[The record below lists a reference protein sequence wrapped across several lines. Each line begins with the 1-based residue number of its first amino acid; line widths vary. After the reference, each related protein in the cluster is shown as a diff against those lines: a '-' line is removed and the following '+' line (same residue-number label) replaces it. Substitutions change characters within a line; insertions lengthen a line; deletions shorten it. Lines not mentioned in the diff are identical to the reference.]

1 MIAIIVLLIEFII
14 LSLFN
19 SMNIEISDVIAIIMI
34 IIFSIIFLVYVA
46 SNKKLSK
53 YKGALM
59 AGYFIRI
66 GLLFLDIY
74 GKEIYILPNSG
85 YDSEMYFRC
94 AVEYVVTRNPG
105 RGEAFSS
112 VMGIFFS
119 FIGTNRLYAQF
130 IVMLFS
136 IVSLLVLAHVVNM
149 IEGIEENNKIRTVGI
164 VCLLPNFAILSVIFL
179 RESIIT
185 MLLSISV
192 YLFVRWMLGG
202 KEIWFIGAFA
212 VSFFAAAFHSGSAA
226 IAIGYITM
234 RLIYDNKKKM
244 VRLRAKNVLPAI
256 FFVVVIAYL
265 YVNYADD
272 LFGKMNHVESIGD
285 IGSTNSEGGSSY
297 AAYVGDSSSVVNM
310 VIFTIPRI
318 VYFLFSPF
326 PWQWRGLGD
335 IIAFVFSSL
344 FYLLALKNAII
355 CMKKRKSK
363 NKNYVIVVF
372 IVALC
377 TAFVFSWGVTNTGT
391 ATRHRDKMIVVYAVL
406 YALSHNG
413 CKDKKVYLQNL
424 RIL

>member
-1 MIAIIVLLIEFII
+1 MIAIIVLIIEFII
-14 LSLFN
+14 LAFFN
-19 SMNIEISDVIAIIMI
+19 SMDIEITDGIAIIMI
-34 IIFSIIFLVYVA
+34 IVYSIVFLGYVT
-46 SNKKLSK
+46 SNKKLRK
-53 YKGALM
+53 YKGALI
-59 AGYFIRI
+59 AGYFMRI

-74 GKEIYILPNSG
+74 GKKIYVLPNSG

-105 RGEAFSS
+105 RGEAFSA
-112 VMGIFFS
+112 VMGTIFS
-119 FIGTNRLYAQF
+119 FIGTNRLYSQF

-136 IVSLLVLAHVVNM
+136 IVSLLVLAYAVNM
-149 IEGIEENNKIRTVGI
+149 VEGIEKDTKIRTVGI

-212 VSFFAAAFHSGSAA
+212 VSFLAAAFHSGSAA
-226 IAIGYITM
+226 IAIGYITI
-234 RLIYDNKKKM
+234 RLIYDNKKRV

-256 FFVVVIAYL
+256 FFVIVIAYL

-272 LFGKMNHVESIGD
+272 LFGKMNNINSIGD

-297 AAYVGDSSSVVNM
+297 AAYVGDSSSIINM

-326 PWQWRGLGD
+326 PWQWRGLGN

-344 FYLLALKNAII
+344 FYLLVLKNAIV
-355 CMKKRKSK
+355 CMKKDKSS
-363 NKNYVIVVF
+363 NKNYAIVIF

-406 YALSHNG
+406 YSLSHYN
-413 CKDKKVYLQNL
+413 CRDKKVYLKNL